1 MSSIHIT
8 LCQVCFSV
16 EIGYSLTGL
25 GPIAQLARA
34 PRLHRGCRGF
44 ESLWAHNEEPERCE
58 NRSGFRISEGD
69 EIVRNG
75 AKQHYRHC
83 RARTASKFICLLV
96 RVRKRRATRSVAST
110 MRSPNGT
117 KTVRVFAIVRATFGL
132 KPDFHLSLVLK

>member
-44 ESLWAHNEEPERCE
+44 ESLWAHNEEPERHE

-69 EIVRNG
+69 EIVCNPAGITNTR
-75 AKQHYRHC
+75 RT
-83 RARTASKFICLLV
+83 RTASVL
-96 RVRKRRATRSVAST
+96 ASESEET
-110 MRSPNGT
+110 ARNPA
-117 KTVRVFAIVRATFGL
+117 R
-132 KPDFHLSLVLK
+132 DY